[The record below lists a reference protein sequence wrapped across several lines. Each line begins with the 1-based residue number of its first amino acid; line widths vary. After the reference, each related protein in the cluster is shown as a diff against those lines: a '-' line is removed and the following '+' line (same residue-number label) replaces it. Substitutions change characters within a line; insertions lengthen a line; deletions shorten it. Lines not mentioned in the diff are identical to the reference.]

1 MEIFSKDHKAYRLIH
16 HNYNLLPV
24 LNRFG
29 IQLGLKDKTIET
41 VCKERNINPDFF
53 LAIVNTFS
61 NEEYF
66 PQEELLSFSPL
77 EIIEYLKRTHRYY
90 LNYVIT
96 KLDFQLEQLVD
107 SRTSESQGL
116 QMVNQFYKKYKEEL
130 KEHIDYEEKKVF
142 PYIEKMVLKNKAEE
156 DYTITLFEKEHT
168 NVDEKLNDLKNLI
181 IKYLIPDYDPNL
193 CNEFL
198 ITLFRFEQDIY
209 DHARI
214 EDVILL
220 YQATAIEK
228 KLRK

>member
-1 MEIFSKDHKAYRLIH
+1 MEIFSKDHKLFRLIH

-29 IQLGLKDKTIET
+29 IKLGVKEKTVENL
-41 VCKERNINPDFF
+41 CLEKNINPNFF
-53 LAIVNTFS
+53 LAIVNTFN

-90 LNYVIT
+90 LNYVIP
-96 KLDFQLEQLVD
+96 KLDSQLEELIQ
-107 SRTSESQGL
+107 SRTSENQGL
-116 QMVNQFYKKYKEEL
+116 QMVSQFYRTYKEEL
-130 KEHIDYEEKKVF
+130 EEHIDYEEKTVF
-142 PYIEKMVLKNKAEE
+142 PYIEKMVTNNKSEGN
-156 DYTITLFEKEHT
+156 YSIISFEKEHT
-168 NVDEKLNDLKNLI
+168 NIDEKLNDLKSLI
-181 IKYLIPDYDPNL
+181 IKYLSPDYNENL

-198 ITLFRFEQDIY
+198 ITLFRFEKDIY

-220 YQATAIEK
+220 NQAKRIEK
-228 KLRK
+228 NIR

>member
-1 MEIFSKDHKAYRLIH
+1 MEIFSGNDKAFKLIH

-41 VCKERNINPDFF
+41 VCREKNINPNFF

-90 LNYVIT
+90 MNYVIP
-96 KLDFQLEQLVD
+96 KLDSQLEQLIN
-107 SRTSESQGL
+107 SQTSENRGL
-116 QMVNQFYKKYKEEL
+116 QMVSQFYKKYKEEL
-130 KEHIDYEEKKVF
+130 QVHIDHEEKKVF
-142 PYIEKMVLKNKAEE
+142 PYIEKMVITNKAEG
-156 DYTITLFEKEHT
+156 DYTVTSFEKEHT

-181 IKYLIPDYDPNL
+181 IKYLVPDYDQNL

-198 ITLFRFEQDIY
+198 ITLFRFEKDIY

-220 YQATAIEK
+220 FQATAIEK

>member
-1 MEIFSKDHKAYRLIH
+1 MEIFSKDHKAFRLIH

-29 IQLGLKDKTIET
+29 IQLGLKEKTIET
-41 VCKERNINPDFF
+41 ICRERNINPDFF

-90 LNYVIT
+90 LNYVIP
-96 KLDFQLEQLVD
+96 KLEYQLEQLIE
-107 SRTSESQGL
+107 SRTSENQGL
-116 QMVNQFYKKYKEEL
+116 QMVSQFYKKYKEEL
-130 KEHIDYEEKKVF
+130 KEHIDHEERKVF
-142 PYIEKMVLKNKAEE
+142 PYIEKMVITNKAEG
-156 DYTITLFEKEHT
+156 DYTITSFEKEHT

-181 IKYLIPDYDPNL
+181 IKYLVPEYEQNL

-198 ITLFRFEQDIY
+198 ITLFRFEKDIY

>member
-1 MEIFSKDHKAYRLIH
+1 MEIFLKDHKVFRLIH

-29 IQLGLKDKTIET
+29 IKLGLKEKTVEA
-41 VCKERNINPDFF
+41 VCREKNINPNFF
-53 LAIVNTFS
+53 LAIVNTFV

-66 PQEELLSFSPL
+66 PQDELLSFSPL

-90 LNYVIT
+90 LNYILP
-96 KLDFQLEQLVD
+96 KLDFLLEQLIE
-107 SRTSESQGL
+107 SRTSENPGL
-116 QMVNQFYKKYKEEL
+116 QMVSQFYKKYKEEL
-130 KEHIDYEEKKVF
+130 IEHIDYEEKTVF
-142 PYIEKMVLKNKAEE
+142 PYIEKMVLNNKSEGN
-156 DYTITLFEKEHT
+156 YTILSFEKEHT

-181 IKYLIPDYDPNL
+181 IKYLSPDYNENL

-198 ITLFRFEQDIY
+198 ITLFRFEKDIY

-220 YQATAIEK
+220 NQAAAIEK
-228 KLRK
+228 KLRQ

>member
-1 MEIFSKDHKAYRLIH
+1 MEIFTKNHKAYRLIH
-16 HNYNLLPV
+16 QNYNLLPV

-29 IQLGLKDKTIET
+29 IQLGLKDKTVET
-41 VCKERNINPDFF
+41 VCRERNINTDFF

-61 NEEYF
+61 NEAYF

-90 LNYVIT
+90 LNYVLP
-96 KLDFQLEQLVD
+96 KLDSQMEQLIN
-107 SRTSESQGL
+107 SRTSENQGL
-116 QMVNQFYKKYKEEL
+116 QMVSQFYKKYKEEL
-130 KEHIDYEEKKVF
+130 DEHIDYEEKTVF
-142 PYIEKMVLKNKAEE
+142 PYIEKMIINNKAEG
-156 DYTITLFEKEHT
+156 DYTVTSFEKEHT
-168 NVDEKLNDLKNLI
+168 NVDEKLNDLKNLV
-181 IKYLIPDYDPNL
+181 IKYITPDYNENL

-198 ITLFRFEQDIY
+198 ISLFRFERDIY

-220 YQATAIEK
+220 DLAADIEN

>member
-1 MEIFSKDHKAYRLIH
+1 MEIFSKDHKIFRLIH

-29 IQLGLKDKTIET
+29 IKLGVKEKTVEN
-41 VCKERNINPDFF
+41 VCLEKNINPNFF
-53 LAIVNTFS
+53 LAIVNTFN

-90 LNYVIT
+90 LNYVLP
-96 KLDFQLEQLVD
+96 KLDFQLEQLIQ
-107 SRTSESQGL
+107 SRTSENQGL

-130 KEHIDYEEKKVF
+130 KEHIDHEEKTVF
-142 PYIEKMVLKNKAEE
+142 PYIEKMVINNKSEGN
-156 DYTITLFEKEHT
+156 YTITSFEKEHT

-181 IKYLIPDYDPNL
+181 IKYLTPDYNENL

-198 ITLFRFEQDIY
+198 ITLFRFEKDIY

-220 YQATAIEK
+220 NQAETIEK
-228 KLRK
+228 KIRK